1 VVADVYRSG
10 HARVVA
16 LVEGLPDGGSGRAVP
31 ACPDWSVH
39 DLLAHLVGTA
49 SDVAARR
56 TAGFAGP
63 AWTAAHVRDR
73 TGLDVG
79 SLLAEWESH
88 LAATT
93 EALEERRVPLAV
105 VGDLLVHEGD
115 LVEALGAPQPPWDG
129 WAATASVLV
138 RQVVK
143 GIRGRE
149 TLVVRAGGTEWRSP
163 DDTAVGAVRSVL
175 RVDLYELYRG
185 LSSRRSRP
193 QMRRW
198 DWEGPADPWVDA
210 LPVHGPR
217 DDEQPVPPPPR

>member
-10 HARVVA
+10 HSRVVG
-16 LVEGLPDGGSGRAVP
+16 LVSALPDDGFARPVP
-31 ACPDWSVH
+31 ACPGWTVA

-49 SDVAARR
+49 ADVAVRR
-56 TAGFAGP
+56 TVGAGP
-63 AWTAAHVRDR
+63 EWTATHVRDR

-79 SLLAEWESH
+79 TLLAEWAEH
-88 LAATT
+88 LDATT
-93 EALEERRVPLAV
+93 EALEERRVPVAV
-105 VGDLLVHEGD
+105 VGDLLTHEGD
-115 LVEALGAPQPPWDG
+115 LVEALGLPQPPWDG
-129 WAATASVLV
+129 WASSASVLV

-163 DDTAVGAVRSVL
+163 EDTAAGAVRSVL
-175 RVDLYELYRG
+175 SVELYELWRG
-185 LSSRRSRP
+185 LSSRRSRA

-198 DWEGPADPWVDA
+198 DWDGPADPWVDA

-217 DDEQPVPPPPR
+217 DDEQPVPPPRT

>member
-10 HARVVA
+10 HARVVE
-16 LVEGLPDGGSGRAVP
+16 LVSGLPDDRSARPVP
-31 ACPDWSVH
+31 ACPGWTVR

-49 SDVAARR
+49 ADVAVRR
-56 TAGFAGP
+56 TVGAGP
-63 AWTAAHVRDR
+63 DWTAVHVRDR
-73 TGLDVG
+73 TGLDVAT
-79 SLLAEWESH
+79 LLAEWEGRLGAVSD
-88 LAATT
+88 
-93 EALEERRVPLAV
+93 ALDERRVPISVL
-105 VGDLLVHEGD
+105 GDLLVHEGD

-129 WAATASVLV
+129 WASSASVLV

-163 DDTAVGAVRSVL
+163 DDHAADAVRSVL

-185 LSSRRSRP
+185 LSSRRSRA

-198 DWEGPADPWVDA
+198 DWDGPADPWVDA

-217 DDEQPVPPPPR
+217 DDEQPVPPPRG

>member
-1 VVADVYRSG
+1 MVADVYRSG
-10 HARVVA
+10 HARVVE
-16 LVEGLPDGGSGRAVP
+16 LVSALPDDGSARAVP
-31 ACPDWSVH
+31 ACPGWTVR

-49 SDVAARR
+49 ADVATRR
-56 TAGFAGP
+56 TVGAGP
-63 AWTAAHVRDR
+63 EWTAAHVDDRRDV
-73 TGLDVG
+73 DVAG
-79 SLLAEWESH
+79 LLAEWDAQ
-88 LAATT
+88 LAATV
-93 EALEERRVPLAV
+93 AAVEERRVPGAV

-129 WAATASVLV
+129 WASSASVLV

-149 TLVVRAGGTEWRSP
+149 TLVVQAGGTEWRSP
-163 DDTAVGAVRSVL
+163 DDHAEGAVRSVL

-185 LSSRRSRP
+185 LSSRRSRA

-198 DWEGPADPWVDA
+198 DWEGPCDPWVDV

-217 DDEQPVPPPPR
+217 DDEQPVPPPRV

>member
-1 VVADVYRSG
+1 MSADVYRSG
-10 HARVVA
+10 HARVAA
-16 LVEGLPDGGSGRAVP
+16 LVADLPDDGPGRAVP
-31 ACPDWSVH
+31 ACPDWRVR

-49 SDVAARR
+49 ADVAAHR

-63 AWTAAHVRDR
+63 AWTAAHVRERRDA
-73 TGLDVG
+73 DVPT
-79 SLLAEWESH
+79 LLAEWESH
-88 LAATT
+88 LGATAA
-93 EALEERRVPLAV
+93 ALEDRRVPLAV

-129 WAATASVLV
+129 WATTASVLV

-163 DDTAVGAVRSVL
+163 DDTAAGAVRSVL

-185 LSSRRSRP
+185 LTSRRSRS

-198 DWEGPADPWVDA
+198 DWEGPSDLWVDA

-217 DDEQPVPPPPR
+217 DDEQPVPPPRA

>member
-1 VVADVYRSG
+1 MIVDAYRSG

-16 LVEGLPDGGSGRAVP
+16 LVEGLPDDRWGRAVP
-31 ACPDWSVH
+31 ACPGWSVR

-49 SDVAARR
+49 ADVATRR

-63 AWTAAHVRDR
+63 EWTAAHLRDR
-73 TGLDVG
+73 TGADVG
-79 SLLAEWESH
+79 TLLAEWESH
-88 LAATT
+88 LEATT
-93 EALEERRVPLAV
+93 AALEERRVPTAV

-129 WAATASVLV
+129 WASTASVLV

-163 DDTAVGAVRSVL
+163 EDSAEGAVRSVL

-185 LSSRRSRP
+185 LSSRRSRA

-198 DWEGPADPWVDA
+198 DWDGSADPWVDA

-217 DDEQPVPPPPR
+217 DDEQPVPPPRT